1 MKKYIV
7 VFLFLV
13 PCMIFAQNTVSI
25 TKIIESDCSSPFVK
39 SVELYVDGTVDF
51 STNVQLNYMQNGG
64 LWSDI
69 QIDVSG
75 FGVITDKFIYII
87 RDLSL
92 MQAEFPNTIF
102 ETNNALAEF
111 NTIITGTATNGNDG
125 YQVILNGNVVSQFGK
140 TATDADTDPIWE
152 HDDSVVSRKPDIPDN
167 GLWDETHWEYSGKN
181 SLDGQ
186 TACNGGTGIEAYLAN
201 LGGVFP
207 LQYGSG
213 NGSGPGNLMLLPDT
227 TGSFTFSPR
236 SPINRPPVTVFYHIP
251 AGDITTMPILMS
263 FHGSGRDGA
272 NHRDYWI
279 NMANANGFMV
289 IAPEF
294 SSANYPGLGDNYLM
308 ANIFDDGDNPSPA
321 TFNSSNEWTFSI
333 LDPLFN
339 YVKAAASNTQD
350 KYSAWGHS
358 GGAQFLHRF
367 VTYLPNSNLDIAVC
381 SNAGWYT
388 VPETGVSFPYGI
400 DNGQLPTDDLT
411 TAFSKKLIVHL
422 GQNDNNPNSGLRRN
436 AVVDAQQGIHRLERG
451 QYYFTT
457 SQTTA
462 TNMSATFN
470 WEKHEVVDVGHDPQ
484 LMANDALQYL
494 LPSLLSNET
503 FELNQQIIVYPNPTS
518 FGNVTIKSS
527 NFSEMNVQ
535 VFDILGKQVKKETLT
550 NNTLN
555 VSDLKPGV
563 YHVKII
569 QNNAVITKKLV
580 IK

>member
-213 NGSGPGNLMLLPDT
+213 NGSGP
-227 TGSFTFSPR
+227 
-236 SPINRPPVTVFYHIP
+236 
-251 AGDITTMPILMS
+251 
-263 FHGSGRDGA
+263 
-272 NHRDYWI
+272 
-279 NMANANGFMV
+279 V
-289 IAPEF
+289 I
-294 SSANYPGLGDNYLM
+294 
-308 ANIFDDGDNPSPA
+308 
-321 TFNSSNEWTFSI
+321 
-333 LDPLFN
+333 
-339 YVKAAASNTQD
+339 
-350 KYSAWGHS
+350 
-358 GGAQFLHRF
+358 
-367 VTYLPNSNLDIAVC
+367 
-381 SNAGWYT
+381 
-388 VPETGVSFPYGI
+388 
-400 DNGQLPTDDLT
+400 
-411 TAFSKKLIVHL
+411 
-422 GQNDNNPNSGLRRN
+422 
-436 AVVDAQQGIHRLERG
+436 
-451 QYYFTT
+451 
-457 SQTTA
+457 
-462 TNMSATFN
+462 
-470 WEKHEVVDVGHDPQ
+470 
-484 LMANDALQYL
+484 
-494 LPSLLSNET
+494 
-503 FELNQQIIVYPNPTS
+503 
-518 FGNVTIKSS
+518 
-527 NFSEMNVQ
+527 
-535 VFDILGKQVKKETLT
+535 
-550 NNTLN
+550 
-555 VSDLKPGV
+555 
-563 YHVKII
+563 
-569 QNNAVITKKLV
+569 
-580 IK
+580 

>member
-1 MKKYIV
+1 MA
-7 VFLFLV
+7 
-13 PCMIFAQNTVSI
+13 FAQSVSI
-25 TKIIESDCSSPFVK
+25 TKIIESNCSSPFVK

-51 STNVQLNYMQNGG
+51 GTEVQLNYMQNGSS
-64 LWSDI
+64 WSDI
-69 QIDVSG
+69 QIDISTL
-75 FGVITDKFIYII
+75 GVITDSFVYIV
-87 RDLSL
+87 RDIAL
-92 MQAEFPNTIF
+92 MQAEFPSSTFDTSNTVVV
-102 ETNNALAEF
+102 N
-111 NTIITGTATNGNDG
+111 TATNGNDG
-125 YQVILNGNVVSQFGK
+125 YQVVLNGMVVSQFGR
-140 TATDADTDPIWE
+140 TETDADNDTIWE
-152 HDDSVVSRKPDIPDN
+152 HDDSVVTRRSDIPDN
-167 GLWDETHWEYSGKN
+167 GFWDETHWFYSGKN
-181 SLDGQ
+181 SLDGE
-186 TACNGGTGIEAYLAN
+186 TACNGGNGIEAYLGT
-201 LGGVFP
+201 LGSDFP
-207 LQYGSG
+207 LAYASGSDFTLAP
-213 NGSGPGNLMLLPDT
+213 NT
-227 TGSFTFSPR
+227 TGSFTFSSQ

-279 NMANANGFMV
+279 NMANENGFMV

-294 SSANYPGLGDNYLM
+294 SSANYPSLGDNYLM